1 MAKITSEKRKLFI
14 VAVLLTSFIFVF
26 AACGD
31 SGDTEST
38 EAQEATE
45 ATESAVVDEEV
56 ADIEVVES
64 GYNVRDDATVV
75 YGYIIR
81 NPNETVAFEY
91 PMITVNVC
99 DANGDVIA
107 SNTDSTCLIQPGEV
121 QALYGHI
128 ECEGADPAKI
138 EVIPEAGEEISPSDE
153 AIKSSDLTISDT
165 NEVNDDGSVKITG
178 KVKNDSASD
187 TSSIALTALF
197 RKDGKIV
204 SGGMAFLE
212 EDLSAGQE
220 IEFEIDEYYV
230 PEHDSFDVIAMNWE
244 Y

>member
-1 MAKITSEKRKLFI
+1 MVKTTNEKRKLSI
-14 VAVLLTSFIFVF
+14 IAILLMSMILVF
-26 AACGD
+26 ASCGS
-31 SGDTEST
+31 SGGTEST
-38 EAQEATE
+38 EAQDVTE
-45 ATESAVVDEEV
+45 AVENEAVEEEA

-64 GYNVRDDATVV
+64 GYNIRDDATVV

-81 NPNETVAFEY
+81 NPNKSVAYEY

-107 SNTDSTCLIQPGEV
+107 SNKDVACLIQPGEV

-128 ECEGADPAKI
+128 ECEGADPATI
-138 EVIPEAGEEISPSDE
+138 EVIPEPGEAISPSDE

-165 NEVNDDGSVKITG
+165 NEVNDDGSVTITG

-197 RKDGKIV
+197 RKDGEIV
-204 SGGMAFLE
+204 SGGMAFIE
-212 EDLSAGQE
+212 EDLGAGQE
-220 IEFEIDEYYV
+220 TEFEISEYYV
-230 PEHDSFDVIAMNWE
+230 PAHDSFEVIAMNWE